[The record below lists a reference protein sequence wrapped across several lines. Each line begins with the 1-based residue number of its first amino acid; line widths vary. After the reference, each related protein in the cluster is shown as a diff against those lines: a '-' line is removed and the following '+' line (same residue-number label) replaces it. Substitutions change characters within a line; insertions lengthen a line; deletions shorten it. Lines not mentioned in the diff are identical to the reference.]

1 MATTR
6 LAESGYKK
14 LSRSSSSGT
23 IVDYKEH
30 LSSNYITKIMNKLK
44 TNAVLNQT
52 EGLFIDFNRKTFENQ
67 ALDIYDEF
75 VDAVDKKNKLE
86 LMKLCSFPMHE
97 VVLAHLKNPNLPL
110 GFQLLKN
117 PVEVQIQQA
126 RIFSLDTH
134 NMNSAITW
142 HQLVLNFA
150 FQDEKTGH
158 VVYKNNV
165 FERREDEQEQ
175 RLWRITHIE

>member
-30 LSSNYITKIMNKLK
+30 LSSNYITKLMNKLK

-86 LMKLCSFPMHE
+86 LMLKLKQLTHYF
-97 VVLAHLKNPNLPL
+97 LL
-110 GFQLLKN
+110 G
-117 PVEVQIQQA
+117 
-126 RIFSLDTH
+126 
-134 NMNSAITW
+134 
-142 HQLVLNFA
+142 
-150 FQDEKTGH
+150 
-158 VVYKNNV
+158 
-165 FERREDEQEQ
+165 
-175 RLWRITHIE
+175 